1 MIHNIYGIELQCFN
15 NMIYFGEVI
24 IMISIIIPVYNA
36 ENSIKRAF
44 DSLLN
49 QTIGFE
55 NLEVILIDDNST
67 DDSPNIL

>member
-1 MIHNIYGIELQCFN
+1 
-15 NMIYFGEVI
+15 
-24 IMISIIIPVYNA
+24 MISIIIPVYNA
-36 ENSIKRAF
+36 ENSIKRSF

-67 DDSPNIL
+67 DDSPNILQDYNNKYDTVRVCPINNFLFFY